1 MILRIAALCAITL
14 LSACAT
20 APSAPST
27 QLPGR
32 EQIQDFALE
41 SRFALN
47 IRIPDEKP
55 QNGSGRL
62 SWQYQGGN
70 NQLFIANPLG
80 FAIAEIET
88 TPQRSFLR
96 MADGKTRESNDP
108 DLLIEEVTGQRLPV
122 SSLAKWL
129 LGRANLTAEID
140 HDRLNRPIRLRES
153 GWQVDY
159 LYEDPTPSALP
170 SQLTL
175 SRGTEIEL
183 RLRIEEW
190 KETP

>member
-1 MILRIAALCAITL
+1 MIQRLATLCAIAL

-20 APSAPST
+20 TQST
-27 QLPGR
+27 RLQGR
-32 EQIQDFALE
+32 DQIQDFALE

-62 SWQYQGGN
+62 SWQHKNGN
-70 NQLFIANPLG
+70 NQLWIANPLG

-88 TPQRSFLR
+88 TPQSSLLR
-96 MADGKTRESNDP
+96 LADGKTRESSDP
-108 DLLIEEVTGQRLPV
+108 DQLIEEVTGQRLPV
-122 SSLAKWL
+122 TSLAKWL
-129 LGRANLTAEID
+129 LGRANLRAEID
-140 HDRLNRPIRLRES
+140 YDALKRPMRLREN

-159 LYEDPTPSALP
+159 FYEDPTASALP
-170 SQLTL
+170 NRLTL

>member
-1 MILRIAALCAITL
+1 MR
-14 LSACAT
+14 
-20 APSAPST
+20 
-27 QLPGR
+27 
-32 EQIQDFALE
+32 DFALE

-47 IRIPDEKP
+47 IRMPDEKP

-62 SWQYQGGN
+62 SWQHKNGN
-70 NQLFIANPLG
+70 NQLWIANPLG

-88 TPQRSFLR
+88 TPQLSLLR
-96 MADGKTRESNDP
+96 LADGKIRESSDP
-108 DLLIEEVTGQRLPV
+108 DQLIEEVTGQRLPV
-122 SSLAKWL
+122 TSLAKWL
-129 LGRANLTAEID
+129 LGRADLRAEID
-140 HDRLNRPIRLRES
+140 YDALKRPMRLREN

-159 LYEDPTPSALP
+159 FYEDPTASALP
-170 SQLTL
+170 NRLTL